1 VRLNPR
7 HAEAQL
13 DLGNVLLAMGHVTS
27 AIACYEAALRLRPDF
42 AEALDNLA
50 YARQLPPSP

>member
-1 VRLNPR
+1 
-7 HAEAQL
+7 
-13 DLGNVLLAMGHVTS
+13 VLLAMGHVTS